1 MRHSRKTKLITYF
14 FVMFIAVVLLLLLSY
29 CMELGSTTLDHP
41 AAAAAATYEEA
52 EGNDHA

>member
-1 MRHSRKTKLITYF
+1 
-14 FVMFIAVVLLLLLSY
+14 MFIAAVLLLLLSY
-29 CMELGSTTLDHP
+29 CMELGSASLDHP